1 MEMGFS
7 ETLILILGFDV
18 VGVDLL
24 IFALNSMRG
33 IPGET
38 WVSRV
43 LLFAWLEGF
52 EFFDAI

>member
-18 VGVDLL
+18 VGLDLL
-24 IFALNSMRG
+24 IFVLNSVRG

-43 LLFAWLEGF
+43 LLFAWLEVF